1 MAWTAVGDNWSDEI
15 TVFDEDRPEPS
26 RLYYLKLAYVI
37 QLREGGPW
45 YACCLGE
52 RFGGFDTKER
62 AMRRCGE
69 YLADMWHK
77 VEWMKSQ

>member
-1 MAWTAVGDNWSDEI
+1 MPWTASGEHWSEEI
-15 TVFDEDRPEPS
+15 TVTHDDGTEPQ
-26 RLYYLKLAYVI
+26 RLFYLKLAYVT
-37 QLREGGPW
+37 QLHEDGPW
-45 YACCLGE
+45 HACCLGQ

-69 YLADMWHK
+69 WLAENWHK